1 MKTGIKVKIIEQNSA
16 RCDELFTLLPDATI
30 VNGDGTDNKILVEE
44 GIRTFDSCVS
54 MTNIDEENVL
64 LSLYAKNQ
72 SKAKVVTKINRIEYG
87 NVIDDLQLGTTIYPK
102 NITAENIVRFVRA
115 KKNSIG
121 SNIETM
127 HFILDGKAEALEF
140 RIRENSPVLGKTL
153 KELELKENILIAC
166 ITRKSKVI
174 IPHGN
179 DSMEVDDRV
188 VVVTLKK
195 GFQDISDILA

>member
-1 MKTGIKVKIIEQNSA
+1 M
-16 RCDELFTLLPDATI
+16 
-30 VNGDGTDNKILVEE
+30 
-44 GIRTFDSCVS
+44 
-54 MTNIDEENVL
+54 
-64 LSLYAKNQ
+64 
-72 SKAKVVTKINRIEYG
+72 
-87 NVIDDLQLGTTIYPK
+87 QLGTTIYPK

-153 KELELKENILIAC
+153 KELELKENIVIAC

-174 IPHGN
+174 IPRGN
-179 DSMEVDDRV
+179 DTMEIDDRV

-195 GFQDISDILA
+195 GFKDISDILA